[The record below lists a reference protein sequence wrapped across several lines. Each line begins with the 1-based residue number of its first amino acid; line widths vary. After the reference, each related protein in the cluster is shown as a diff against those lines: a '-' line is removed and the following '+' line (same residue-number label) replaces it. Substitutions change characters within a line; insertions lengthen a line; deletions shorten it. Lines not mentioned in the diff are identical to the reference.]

1 MKKDKILEIIKSN
14 ILEHK
19 NVLNTFNKNEIKKI
33 IAISDVIMNSIEK
46 KGKIIWCGNGG
57 SASDSQHL
65 AAELIGRFKSN
76 RKPLKSISLNSDTS
90 VITCISNDFGYEN
103 IFSRQVEALAN
114 KNDTLIVISTSG
126 NSQNIINAIKIA
138 RKMKIKV
145 IGLLGRGGGNCKKIL
160 NKHIIVNSSNTARI
174 QEMHI
179 MIGHI
184 LCEIIENKYGI
195 EQNSK

>member
-1 MKKDKILEIIKSN
+1 MKKDNILEIIKSN

-19 NVLNTFNKNEIKKI
+19 NVLDTFNKNEIKKI
-33 IAISDVIMNSIEK
+33 ITISDVIMSSIKK

-90 VITCISNDFGYEN
+90 VLTCISNDFGYEN
-103 IFSRQVEALAN
+103 IFARQIEALAS

-138 RKMKIKV
+138 KKMKIKV
-145 IGLLGRGGGNCKKIL
+145 VGLLGKGGGNCKKIL
-160 NKHIIVNSSNTARI
+160 NKYLIVNSNNTARI
-174 QEMHI
+174 QETHI

-195 EQNSK
+195 EKNSK